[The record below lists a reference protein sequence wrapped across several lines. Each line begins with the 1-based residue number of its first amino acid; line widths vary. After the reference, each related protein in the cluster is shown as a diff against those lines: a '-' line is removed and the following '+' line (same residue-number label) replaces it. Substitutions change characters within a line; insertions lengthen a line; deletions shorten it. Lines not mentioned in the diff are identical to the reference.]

1 MRSRDQTFECAGG
14 IWELLRLKEVKEKS
28 GVSSFILAKNF
39 FFQFKADLHYK
50 IQEIRLEIMLTFFFL
65 FSFFFHPVIF
75 SKVCIPD
82 N

>member
-28 GVSSFILAKNF
+28 GISSFILAKNF

-50 IQEIRLEIMLTFFFL
+50 IQEIRLEIMLTFFFFISL
-65 FSFFFHPVIF
+65 FSAKYVFLITYNRR
-75 SKVCIPD
+75 K
-82 N
+82 